1 MADTSAWKRLL
12 AEPNAVGWI
21 AFLVLVIALG
31 AGVLYFA
38 PNEEGAATT
47 ANPNAASH
55 ASR

>member
-21 AFLVLVIALG
+21 AFLVLVIAIG
-31 AGVLYFA
+31 AGVLYYGA
-38 PNEEGAATT
+38 GEEHAATT
-47 ANPNAASH
+47 AKSATGDH